1 MFLAVL
7 FSPSLAHAQA
17 TLAGVVKD
25 SSGAVLPGVTVE
37 TSSPA
42 LIERVRTATTDSS
55 GQYQIVDLR
64 PGTYSLTF
72 TLSGFRPVKREGV
85 VVSGQGVI
93 TINADLSVGGLTETL
108 TVQGETP
115 VVDVQ
120 SVRRQAVLE
129 NKVVNELPA
138 ARGYG
143 AILAAIPTL
152 QGAGANSSSSVNP
165 SFFTA
170 HGGPGNEGRVQLD
183 GLSVGAAFNGGG
195 VSGNAY
201 DTAHA
206 RELQV
211 SISGALGEAEVG
223 GPVLNIVP
231 STGGNAFHGTAFG
244 TGAGEWAQGNNLD
257 AELRAFGISEQAALI
272 KLWDV
277 SFAIGGPIKKDKL
290 WFFGNVRDF
299 GNHTDIP
306 GLYANKFAGDPTH
319 WDYAPDT
326 NVKARTATSK
336 TVTSIRLT
344 SQATPRNKFSFYY
357 DYQWDCDQGSMS
369 KTEGCRP
376 RGDDWVPGSV
386 FGSGF
391 SPEAVTNYWDAR
403 EIISQATWSSPVTNK
418 LLLEAGYATFIS
430 RWGWMPQPGAI
441 TNLVQMTQL
450 VPTFKVFRG
459 VDNIL
464 DNSQNPNTWR
474 ASATYVTGAHNFK
487 FGYQG
492 AYHIE
497 ETTDLAN
504 DARYTL
510 TDLTFI
516 VPGMYSATMR
526 IAPWQQSNRTEYH
539 AFYAQDQ
546 WTIGRMTVQGALR
559 FDRAWS
565 WFPADHNGAPE
576 TSVWNAKPITFPKT
590 DGVTGY
596 NDITPRAG
604 FAYDL
609 FGNGKTSLK
618 VNVGEYLQS
627 ANNQENYTISNP
639 ALDGRNGRRGPNF
652 QTQATRNF
660 IDADGDHVPDCNML
674 DPNPNG
680 ECITP
685 LGNFANPET
694 LTQVNPDV
702 LHGWGVRPRDWQF
715 GVSVQ
720 HEVLPRTSLE
730 VGYARRWFKNFFV
743 TDNINLNAS
752 DFQLTTLTA
761 PTNSKL
767 PDGGGYPVSYYFP
780 KPGVNTTSIQNRYSF
795 ASDYGDWTNYWHGV
809 DVTVNARLR
818 QGLQLQ
824 IGSSTGRAVTDNCD
838 IVAKVPELLNS
849 ALTNP
854 SPFTANTFQL
864 ADSCHKVESWQTQV
878 RGFASYT
885 IPKVDVLVSSIMRF
899 QPNAAFGVGAVPEGN
914 STGLSALYATPAGQ
928 VNLLQPGQV
937 FADRIN
943 QVDMRFGK
951 IINFGGKR
959 TNVAIDLLNLF
970 NSNTATMLQQNYG
983 DGSQYLQ
990 PLQILNPRFVRFNVT
1005 VDF

>member
-1 MFLAVL
+1 
-7 FSPSLAHAQA
+7 
-17 TLAGVVKD
+17 VKD

-37 TSSPA
+37 TASPA
-42 LIERVRTATTDSS
+42 LIEKVRTAITDGT

-64 PGTYSLTF
+64 PGTYSVTF
-72 TLSGFRPVKREGV
+72 TLQGFRPVRRENV
-85 VVSGQGVI
+85 AVSGAGVI

-120 SVRRQAVLE
+120 STRRQAVLE

-201 DTAHA
+201 DTSNA

-231 STGGNAFHGTAFG
+231 STGGNAFHGSVFG
-244 TGAGEWAQGNNLD
+244 TGAGEWAQGSNLD
-257 AELRAFGISEQAALI
+257 SNLKAFGITEPAALI

-277 SFAIGGPIKKDKL
+277 SFAMGGPIKKDKL

-306 GLYANKFAGDPTH
+306 GLYANKFAGDATH

-344 SQATPRNKFSFYY
+344 AQATPRNKFSFYY

-441 TNLVQMTQL
+441 TNLVQMTT
-450 VPTFKVFRG
+450 VFPTFKVYRG

-474 ASATYVTGAHNFK
+474 ASATYVTGAHNMK

-504 DARYTL
+504 DARYIL
-510 TDLTFI
+510 TDLGFI
-516 VPGMYSATMR
+516 VPGMYSATIR

-546 WTIGRMTVQGALR
+546 WTLGRMTLQGALR
-559 FDRAWS
+559 YDRAWS
-565 WFPADHNGAPE
+565 WFPAAHNGAPQA
-576 TSVWNAKPITFPKT
+576 SVWNAQPITFPKST
-590 DGVTGY
+590 GVTGY

-604 FAYDL
+604 VAYDL

-618 VNVGEYLQS
+618 ANIGEYLQS

-652 QTQATRNF
+652 QTTATRTF
-660 IDADGDHVPDCNML
+660 IDFDGDHVPDCNML
-674 DPNPNG
+674 QQDPNG
-680 ECITP
+680 ECISP
-685 LGNFANPET
+685 LGNFANPNT

-702 LHGWGVRPRDWQF
+702 LHGWGVRPRDWQV

-720 HEVLPRTSLE
+720 HEILPRTSLE

-743 TDNINLNAS
+743 TDNINLAATDFDKVTFNAPRN
-752 DFQLTTLTA
+752 A
-761 PTNSKL
+761 KL

-780 KPGVNTTSIQNRYSF
+780 KAGVNTANIQNRYTF
-795 ASDYGDWTNYWHGV
+795 ASDYGDWTNHWQGV

-818 QGLQLQ
+818 QGLTMQ
-824 IGSSTGRAVTDNCD
+824 IGSSTGRAVVDNCD
-838 IVAKVPELLNS
+838 IAAKVPEVYNG

-854 SPFTANTFQL
+854 SPFTAATFQL

-878 RGFASYT
+878 RGFAAYT
-885 IPKVDVLVSSIMRF
+885 VPKIDVLVSSIMRF
-899 QPNAAFGVGAVPEGN
+899 QPNALFGVGAVPEGN
-914 STGLSALYATPAGQ
+914 STGLSALYTDPVATGGRQ
-928 VNLLQPGQV
+928 VNLLEPGQV
-937 FADRIN
+937 YGDRIN
-943 QVDMRFGK
+943 QIDMRFGK
-951 IINFGGKR
+951 IVNLGSKR
-959 TNVAIDLLNLF
+959 ANIAIDLLNLF
-970 NSNTATMLQQNYG
+970 NANTATAYQQNYG
-983 DGSQYLQ
+983 DGTQYLQ
-990 PLQILNPRFVRFNVT
+990 PLQVLNPRFVRFNVT

>member
-1 MFLAVL
+1 VRRENVAV
-7 FSPSLAHAQA
+7 
-17 TLAGVVKD
+17 
-25 SSGAVLPGVTVE
+25 SGA
-37 TSSPA
+37 
-42 LIERVRTATTDSS
+42 
-55 GQYQIVDLR
+55 
-64 PGTYSLTF
+64 
-72 TLSGFRPVKREGV
+72 
-85 VVSGQGVI
+85 GVI

-120 SVRRQAVLE
+120 STRRQAVLE

-201 DTAHA
+201 DTSNA
-206 RELQV
+206 RESAGVDL
-211 SISGALGEAEVG
+211 GALGEAEVG

-231 STGGNAFHGTAFG
+231 STGGNAFHGSVFG
-244 TGAGEWAQGNNLD
+244 TGAGEWAQGSNLD
-257 AELRAFGISEQAALI
+257 DSLKAFGITEPAALI

-277 SFAIGGPIKKDKL
+277 SFAMGGPIKKDKL

-306 GLYANKFAGDPTH
+306 GLYANKFAGDATH

-344 SQATPRNKFSFYY
+344 AQATPRNKFSFYY

-441 TNLVQMTQL
+441 TNLVQMTT
-450 VPTFKVFRG
+450 VFPTFKVYRG

-474 ASATYVTGAHNFK
+474 ASATYVTGAHNMK

-504 DARYTL
+504 DARYVL
-510 TDLTFI
+510 TDLGFI
-516 VPGMYSATMR
+516 VPGMYSATIR

-546 WTIGRMTVQGALR
+546 WTLGRMTLQGALR
-559 FDRAWS
+559 YDRAWS
-565 WFPADHNGAPE
+565 WFPAAHNGAPQA
-576 TSVWNAKPITFPKT
+576 SVWNAQPITFPKST
-590 DGVTGY
+590 GVTGY

-604 FAYDL
+604 VAYDL

-618 VNVGEYLQS
+618 ANVGEYLQS

-652 QTQATRNF
+652 QTTATRKF
-660 IDADGDHVPDCNML
+660 IDFDGDHVPDCNML
-674 DPNPNG
+674 QQEPNG
-680 ECITP
+680 ECISP
-685 LGNFANPET
+685 LGNFANPNT

-702 LHGWGVRPRDWQF
+702 LHGWGVRPRDWQV

-720 HEVLPRTSLE
+720 HEILPRTSLE

-743 TDNINLNAS
+743 TDNINLAATDFDKVTFNAPRN
-752 DFQLTTLTA
+752 A
-761 PTNSKL
+761 KL

-780 KPGVNTTSIQNRYSF
+780 KAGREHRQHPEPLHVRQ
-795 ASDYGDWTNYWHGV
+795 
-809 DVTVNARLR
+809 RLR
-818 QGLQLQ
+818 RLDESLA
-824 IGSSTGRAVTDNCD
+824 GRRRHRQR
-838 IVAKVPELLNS
+838 
-849 ALTNP
+849 AL
-854 SPFTANTFQL
+854 AAG
-864 ADSCHKVESWQTQV
+864 AD
-878 RGFASYT
+878 
-885 IPKVDVLVSSIMRF
+885 D
-899 QPNAAFGVGAVPEGN
+899 
-914 STGLSALYATPAGQ
+914 
-928 VNLLQPGQV
+928 
-937 FADRIN
+937 ADRLEHGSRGRR
-943 QVDMRFGK
+943 QLRHRGK
-951 IINFGGKR
+951 G
-959 TNVAIDLLNLF
+959 A
-970 NSNTATMLQQNYG
+970 
-983 DGSQYLQ
+983 
-990 PLQILNPRFVRFNVT
+990 
-1005 VDF
+1005 